1 MLLVSQQPVVERDQF
16 GSEMMRFFDR
26 AHDPHGVRFTFD
38 KALDARDDR
47 RRCPSGVRHRYRK
60 R

>member
-16 GSEMMRFFDR
+16 GSEMMRFFDAR
-26 AHDPHGVRFTFD
+26 DDPHGVRFTFD
-38 KALDARDDR
+38 KALDAATIAAL
-47 RRCPSGVRHRYRK
+47 PSGPPPDRK